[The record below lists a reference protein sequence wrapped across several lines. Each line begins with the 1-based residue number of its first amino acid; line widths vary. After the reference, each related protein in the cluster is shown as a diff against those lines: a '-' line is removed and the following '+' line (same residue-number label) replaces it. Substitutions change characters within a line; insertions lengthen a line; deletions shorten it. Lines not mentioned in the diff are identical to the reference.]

1 MKWFEKSPYLKHI
14 NTMLILTN
22 GSYYE
27 LGKRFKRPVYY
38 AVRNIV
44 VRMGIEHVPSVAVQ
58 KGKYMEISEYV
69 PIIEEKARITKVKKR
84 EKR

>member
-1 MKWFEKSPYLKHI
+1 LV
-14 NTMLILTN
+14 LTG

-27 LGKRFKRPVYY
+27 LSKHFKRPAYY
-38 AVRNIV
+38 AVRNIAE
-44 VRMGIEHVPSVAVQ
+44 RLGIEHVPSVAVQ

-69 PIIEEKARITKVKKR
+69 PIIEEKARITKAKKR